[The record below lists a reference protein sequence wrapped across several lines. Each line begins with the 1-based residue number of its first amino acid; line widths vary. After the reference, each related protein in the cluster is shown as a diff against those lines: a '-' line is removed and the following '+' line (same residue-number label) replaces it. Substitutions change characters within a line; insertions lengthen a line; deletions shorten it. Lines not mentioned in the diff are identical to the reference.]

1 MTEKDPRFGLIET
14 FRIILKGLP
23 SRRRKQFWLI
33 FAMML
38 FFAGL
43 ETVTVG
49 FIALFASAVTD
60 PQVVLNSSY
69 WDIIQKNIHL
79 DYLTNPRGLVIF
91 LSIAVV
97 GFVILK
103 NLIQSLVVYWSSL
116 FASLVNGYWGEML
129 LNGFMRM
136 PYVWHLRRNSAD
148 LILAILWRS
157 HVGHGFINGVLTVF
171 CDTLIV
177 SFMIISI
184 LVVDPL
190 ISLLMLLSL
199 GGVGYFIYS
208 NVRVTLDNTA
218 DKVSKYDR
226 GTNMQATKALHGIKD
241 VRIFGQERSF
251 LKDFE
256 RDVSAL
262 AWLWAKL
269 TFLGRSPVM
278 VLEVV
283 GFVMLTCAIAF
294 MLFISGA
301 TSAKITGTIALLA
314 AVAWRVLPALNRILG
329 GFTEMR
335 RSLPFVG
342 RLIEYYH
349 EMVSK
354 SEYEYLPSFDDKAV
368 FEFQKDIQ
376 FQNVYFSYDG
386 NGSYQL
392 RDVSLFIPKGK
403 TVGIIGRSGAGKSTI
418 VDILIGLL
426 PPTRGSVLIDGE
438 VLDNERRISWMHIIG
453 YVPQTPYIFDGTLAE
468 NVAFGLNSNEINR
481 KRVLD
486 CCKMA
491 AIDFLKDLPNDIDT
505 LIGER
510 GMRLSGGQRQR
521 VSIARALYHNPE
533 ALIFDEATS
542 SLDSNSERAI
552 QNTIYSFKGKQTLII
567 IAHRLSTVEACDFL
581 IWLEN
586 GKVKKI
592 GPPAEILP
600 IYDDA
605 NDGMEKLNQN

>member
-1 MTEKDPRFGLIET
+1 MTKQNHNFGLFRT
-14 FRIILKGLP
+14 FRIILRSLP

-79 DYLTNPRGLVIF
+79 DYLTNPEGLVVF

-103 NLIQSLVVYWSSL
+103 NGIQSLVVYWSSL
-116 FASLVNGYWGEML
+116 FASIINGYWGKIL

-136 PYVWHLRRNSAD
+136 PYVWHLCRNSAD
-148 LILAILWRS
+148 LILAITWRS
-157 HVGHGFINGVLTVF
+157 HIGHGFINGALTVL

-199 GGVGYFIYS
+199 GGVSYFLYS
-208 NVRVTLDNTA
+208 KVRVSLDSTA
-218 DKVSKYDR
+218 DKVSKYDQGINR
-226 GTNMQATKALHGIKD
+226 QVTKALHGIKD
-241 VRIFGQERSF
+241 IRIFGQESSF
-251 LKDFE
+251 LGDFE

-269 TFLGRSPVM
+269 SFLGRSPVM

-314 AVAWRVLPALNRILG
+314 AVAWRVLPAVNRILG

-342 RLIEYYH
+342 RLIEYHH
-349 EMVSK
+349 EMESK
-354 SEYEYLPSFDDKAV
+354 CEYESLPSFDKKAALD
-368 FEFQKDIQ
+368 FQKDIQ
-376 FQNVYFSYDG
+376 FQNIYFAYDS

-392 RDVSLFIPKGK
+392 RDVSLCIPKGK
-403 TVGIIGRSGAGKSTI
+403 TIGIIGRSGAGKSTI

-426 PPTRGSVLIDGE
+426 PPTRGCVLIDGE
-438 VLDNERRISWMHIIG
+438 ALDNERRISWMHIIG
-453 YVPQTPYIFDGTLAE
+453 YVPQSPYIFDGTLAE
-468 NVAFGLNSNEINR
+468 NVAFGLNTQEIDR

-491 AIDFLKDLPNDIDT
+491 AIDFLEDLPNDIDT

-510 GMRLSGGQRQR
+510 GMRLSGGERQR

-542 SLDSNSERAI
+542 SLDSISEKAI

-592 GPPAEILP
+592 GPPSEILSL
-600 IYDDA
+600 YDDA
-605 NDGMEKLNQN
+605 NNEIEEKYEN